1 MAAAKSA
8 DFATVEE
15 VLKHP
20 AYPTSTWRL
29 VPTRSGRLPVAE
41 GRGGPLNISW
51 EIHGSGP
58 CKIVFIMGLGSFKTA
73 WQRQTLYFGHE
84 HGDKYSVLLLDN
96 RGMGDSDRPIL
107 RYSTS
112 EMALDVLEVL
122 DHAGWTADRSVHVVG
137 VSMGGMISQE
147 LACAAPRRVASLSLV
162 STAAEVNGQDKGF
175 VENLRNRAALLIPRG
190 VEVSVRGGAERI
202 FPHSWLAAPDDARL
216 PRRGTPGV
224 EMPLEGSGEYMLFG
238 TNYERFVAQEMHKR
252 SHKGFTTPGFLLQL
266 IAAGWH
272 HKSREQL
279 AKMADEVGRERI
291 TVLHGT
297 TDEMISL
304 AHGKALI
311 DAIQPRHGIIL
322 DNLGHAIPMERTAW
336 FHSMLEDHIREAEEL
351 ETTPAK

>member
-1 MAAAKSA
+1 MATAKSA
-8 DFATVEE
+8 EFATVEE

-20 AYPTSTWRL
+20 AFPTSTWRL

-41 GRGGPLNISW
+41 GRGGPLKISW

-58 CKIVFIMGLGSFKTA
+58 IKIAFIMGLGSFKTS

-84 HGDKYSVLLLDN
+84 HGDKYSVLIMDN
-96 RGMGDSDRPIL
+96 RGMGESDHPIL

-112 EMALDVLEVL
+112 EMALDALEVF
-122 DHAGWTADRSVHVVG
+122 DHAGWSADRSVHIVG

-147 LACAAPRRVASLSLV
+147 LGCAAPQRLASLTLL
-162 STAAEVNGQDKGF
+162 STAAEINGQDKGF
-175 VENLRNRAALLIPRG
+175 VQNLRNRAALLVPRG
-190 VEVSVRGGAERI
+190 VEVSVRSGAERI
-202 FPHSWLAAPDDARL
+202 FPHHWLAAPDDARL
-216 PRRGTPGV
+216 PARGTPGV
-224 EMPLEGSGEYMLFG
+224 EMPDDGAGEYGLFG

-252 SHKGFTTPGFLLQL
+252 AHSGFTTPGFLLQL

-279 AKMADEVGRERI
+279 TKMADEVGRERI

-304 AHGKALI
+304 AHGKVLI
-311 DAIQPRHGIIL
+311 DAIQPKYAIIL
-322 DNLGHAIPMERTAW
+322 EDLGHAVPMERTAW
-336 FHSMLEDHIREAEEL
+336 LHSMLEDHIREAEEL
-351 ETTPAK
+351 GTAPVK